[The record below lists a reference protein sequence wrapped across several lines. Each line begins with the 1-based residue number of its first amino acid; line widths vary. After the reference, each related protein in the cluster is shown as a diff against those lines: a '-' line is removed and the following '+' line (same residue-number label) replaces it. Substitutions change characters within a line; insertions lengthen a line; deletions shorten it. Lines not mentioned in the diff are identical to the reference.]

1 MSTFKSL
8 GVLNYRIW
16 FIGALISNV
25 GTWMQ
30 RTAQDWLVFAHLSN
44 QDAGAMG
51 VTMAL
56 QLGPQLFLAPWAGL
70 LADRYSRRRLLVATQ
85 SAMALLSAG
94 LGLLVLSG
102 AAQLWH
108 VYVFALLLGVVSA
121 LDAPVR
127 QTFVSELVKE
137 DYLANAVALNSASF
151 NVARMIG
158 PAISGVLTV
167 AIGPGWVFMI
177 NTVTFVAMLA
187 AIRAIPTSTL
197 RAQPRAASGK
207 GRIREGFRYV
217 RNRPDII
224 VVLVAIFIMGTFGL
238 NFVLFIAAMV
248 GTQFGL
254 DAGAFGLLNSVMAI
268 GSVAGALLAAR
279 RGRPRLRLIF
289 AAAGG
294 FGIASGLAALA
305 PNYTV
310 FAITLVPCG
319 LFALTMI
326 TSANGYVQST
336 TDPAVRGRVMALY
349 MAIFMGG
356 TPIGAPFVGWVSNV
370 AGPRWSVGVAAAAG
384 IITAAVGLVWIVSAG
399 QLRLRFD
406 RSARGLRF
414 LRIEAQRP
422 GEFQRPAG
430 PADADGHK
438 APTDVDGVKRS
449 GAARDPHPDDADNS

>member
-44 QDAGAMG
+44 HDAGAMG
-51 VTMAL
+51 VTLAL

-70 LADRYSRRRLLVATQ
+70 LADRYSRRRLLVMTQ
-85 SAMALLSAG
+85 SAMAVLSTG

-108 VYVFALLLGVVSA
+108 VYVFALVLGVVSA

-127 QTFVSELVKE
+127 QTFVSELVKD
-137 DYLANAVALNSASF
+137 DYLSNAVALNSASF

-158 PAISGVLTV
+158 PAVAGVLTV
-167 AIGPGWVFMI
+167 AVGPGWVFMI
-177 NTVTFVAMLA
+177 NTLTFLAMLG
-187 AIRAIPTSTL
+187 AIRAIPLASL
-197 RAQPRAASGK
+197 RVQPRAAAGK
-207 GRIREGFRYV
+207 GRIREGLRYV
-217 RNRPDII
+217 RNRPDIV

-248 GTQFGL
+248 GTEFGM

-279 RGRPRLRLIF
+279 RGRPRMRLIF

-294 FGIASGLAALA
+294 FGLASGLAALA
-305 PNYTV
+305 PNYTM
-310 FAITLVPCG
+310 FALALIPCG

-336 TDPAVRGRVMALY
+336 TEPVMRGRVMALY

-370 AGPRWSVGVAAAAG
+370 AGPRWAVGVAAAAG
-384 IITAAVGLVWIVSAG
+384 ASTAVVGIVWIIRAR

-406 RSARGLRF
+406 RTARGMRF
-414 LRIEAQRP
+414 FRIESFGAR
-422 GEFQRPAG
+422 
-430 PADADGHK
+430 DALKRDS
-438 APTDVDGVKRS
+438 AVKEAS
-449 GAARDPHPDDADNS
+449 AARDPHPDDADKS

>member
-44 QDAGAMG
+44 HDAGAMG
-51 VTMAL
+51 VTLAL

-70 LADRYSRRRLLVATQ
+70 LADRYSRRRLLVMTQ
-85 SAMALLSAG
+85 SAMAVLSTG

-127 QTFVSELVKE
+127 QTFVSELVKD
-137 DYLANAVALNSASF
+137 DYLSNAVALNSASF

-158 PAISGVLTV
+158 PAVAGVLTV
-167 AIGPGWVFMI
+167 AVGPGWVFMI
-177 NTVTFVAMLA
+177 NTLTFLAMLG
-187 AIRAIPTSTL
+187 AIRAIPLSSL
-197 RAQPRAASGK
+197 RVQPRAAAGK
-207 GRIREGFRYV
+207 GRIREGLRYV
-217 RNRPDII
+217 RNRPDIV

-248 GTQFGL
+248 GTEFGM

-279 RGRPRLRLIF
+279 RGRPRMRLIF

-294 FGIASGLAALA
+294 FGLASGLAALA
-305 PNYTV
+305 PNYTM
-310 FAITLVPCG
+310 FALALIPCG

-336 TDPAVRGRVMALY
+336 TEPVMRGRVMALY

-370 AGPRWSVGVAAAAG
+370 AGPRWAVGVAAVAG
-384 IITAAVGLVWIVSAG
+384 ASTAVVGIVWIIRAR

-406 RSARGLRF
+406 NSARGMRF
-414 LRIEAQRP
+414 FRIESQ
-422 GEFQRPAG
+422 GVG
-430 PADADGHK
+430 PAKPFKRDSA
-438 APTDVDGVKRS
+438 VKQA
-449 GAARDPHPDDADNS
+449 GAARDPRPDGADQS

>member
-16 FIGALISNV
+16 FIGALISNI

-44 QDAGAMG
+44 HDAGAMG
-51 VTMAL
+51 VTLAL

-70 LADRYSRRRLLVATQ
+70 LADRYSRRRLLVMTQ
-85 SAMALLSAG
+85 SAMAVLSAG

-108 VYVFALLLGVVSA
+108 VYVFALVLGVVSA

-127 QTFVSELVKE
+127 QTFVSELVKD

-158 PAISGVLTV
+158 PAVAGVLTV
-167 AIGPGWVFMI
+167 AVGPGWVFMI
-177 NTVTFVAMLA
+177 NTLTFLAMLG
-187 AIRAIPTSTL
+187 AIRAIPLSSL
-197 RAQPRAASGK
+197 RVQPRAAAGK
-207 GRIREGFRYV
+207 GRIREGLRYV
-217 RNRPDII
+217 RNRPDIV

-248 GTQFGL
+248 GTEFGM

-279 RGRPRLRLIF
+279 RGRPRMRLIF

-294 FGIASGLAALA
+294 FGLASGLAALA
-305 PNYTV
+305 PNYAM
-310 FAITLVPCG
+310 FALALIPCG

-336 TDPAVRGRVMALY
+336 TEPVMRGRVMALY

-370 AGPRWSVGVAAAAG
+370 AGPRWAVGVAAAAG
-384 IITAAVGLVWIVSAG
+384 AGTAVVGIVWIIRAR

-406 RSARGLRF
+406 RTARGLRYF
-414 LRIEAQRP
+414 RIESF
-422 GEFQRPAG
+422 GAG
-430 PADADGHK
+430 DALNKDS
-438 APTDVDGVKRS
+438 AVKEA
-449 GAARDPHPDDADNS
+449 GAARDPHPDDADKP